1 MRLSKT
7 LLTGVFVASCVSPA
21 LAQTNV
27 GQLLDSGAVKL
38 SAADFRQEI
47 VGRFLV
53 GPGRGVTTG
62 TTAFSNLEIVYLE
75 GGLIRG
81 SGSGAAAGG
90 TPGWASFV
98 IEGTWTI
105 DEQDRICQTTR
116 AGNVVLAP
124 RCQHWFK
131 QADKYYF
138 ADSDSDRSAL
148 VTVRTVKKI

>member
-7 LLTGVFVASCVSPA
+7 LLAGILLASGVSPA

-38 SAADFRQEI
+38 SAEEFKQQI
-47 VGRFLV
+47 VGRFLI
-53 GPGRGVTTG
+53 GPGRGLSMAASAQEV
-62 TTAFSNLEIVYLE
+62 VYLAD
-75 GGLIRG
+75 GLIRG
-81 SGSGAAAGG
+81 SGHATTLGGMSGGG
-90 TPGWASFV
+90 QSFS

-105 DEQDRICQTTR
+105 DERGRVCQSTR

-124 RCQHWFK
+124 RCQVWFK
-131 QADKYYF
+131 QSDNYFF

-148 VTVRTVKKI
+148 ITVRTLKKM

>member
-7 LLTGVFVASCVSPA
+7 LFTGILVASCVSPA
-21 LAQTNV
+21 LAQTKV

-38 SAADFRQEI
+38 SAADFKQQI

-53 GPGRGVTTG
+53 GPGRGQQVITS
-62 TTAFSNLEIVYLE
+62 AHEVVYLE
-75 GGLIRG
+75 DGRIRG
-81 SGSGAAAGG
+81 SGSATTLGG
-90 TPGWASFV
+90 MKGGGMSFA

-105 DEQDRICQTTR
+105 DERDRICETTR
-116 AGNVVLAP
+116 LGDVVLAP
-124 RCQHWFK
+124 RCQFWFK
-131 QADKYYF
+131 QSDKYFF

>member
-1 MRLSKT
+1 MRLSKK
-7 LLTGVFVASCVSPA
+7 LLTGILVASCVSPA

-38 SAADFRQEI
+38 TAADFKQQI

-53 GPGRGVTTG
+53 GPGRGGSYAVSTTQ
-62 TTAFSNLEIVYLE
+62 EVMYLE
-75 GGLIRG
+75 DGLIRG
-81 SGSGAAAGG
+81 SGSVLSLGVGG
-90 TPGWASFV
+90 YSFA

-105 DEQDRICQTTR
+105 DERDRICQATR

-124 RCQHWFK
+124 RCQYWFK
-131 QADKYYF
+131 QSDKYFF

-148 VTVRTVKKI
+148 ITVRTVKKI